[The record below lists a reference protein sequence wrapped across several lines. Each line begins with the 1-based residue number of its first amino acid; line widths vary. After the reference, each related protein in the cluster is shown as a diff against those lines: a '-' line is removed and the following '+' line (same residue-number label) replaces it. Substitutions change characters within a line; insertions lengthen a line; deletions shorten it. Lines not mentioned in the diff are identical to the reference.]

1 MNSQMKLSLLLASA
15 LVSLSTA
22 FALPAFSQSNNPT
35 ASTQRH
41 QMRPPHFLNLT
52 AEQQAQIEQI
62 RQNKRSQIDAIL
74 TTEQKAQLQSER
86 ENRGN
91 LHAGENRGMPR
102 LFASLNLTDE
112 QRSQIEAVMRSSK
125 EEMDAILTPEQRQ
138 QLQEHKQQHQQR
150 HQSPQAPQ
158 NP

>member
-1 MNSQMKLSLLLASA
+1 MNPIKLSPLLASA

-22 FALPAFSQSNNPT
+22 FALPAFSQSNQPT
-35 ASTQRH
+35 APTQRH

-62 RQNKRSQIDAIL
+62 REDKRSQIDAIL
-74 TTEQKAQLQSER
+74 TAEQKAQLQQAQ
-86 ENRGN
+86 ENRGTPR
-91 LHAGENRGMPR
+91 ARENRGMPR
-102 LFASLNLTDE
+102 PFASLNLTDE

-138 QLQEHKQQHQQR
+138 QLQEHKQHQAR
-150 HQSPQAPQ
+150 PQASQ
-158 NP
+158 NR